1 MSVFKKSL
9 KLSMAV
15 ALLCLSILSLVSC
28 RKKTENG
35 VTVIKVGTGNAYPP
49 YTYQDES
56 GELTGYEKALLDA
69 IDEKLPQYKFK
80 YQVFEFKNILTALAI
95 GNIDIGAHQFEENDE
110 RRAEYLFSNEGYNDY
125 TSYIAYLEGG
135 VAYQTLKELEGMT
148 IAITPGS
155 NHAYIIKEYNK
166 TAGIPIKVVYFE
178 TSSTDVLIANLET
191 GVANASLLTKSNIDA
206 WNAQRK
212 KKLIASTEPVYVS
225 QAYYLFKK
233 GSIELQQAVDGA
245 LRELK
250 QSGKFDSIYK
260 QYITDYYTAM
270 GVKE

>member
-1 MSVFKKSL
+1 MT
-9 KLSMAV
+9 AAAA
-15 ALLCLSILSLVSC
+15 ALLCMTLLSLASC
-28 RKKTENG
+28 RGKAEDG

-56 GELTGYEKALLDA
+56 GELTGFEKALLDA

-95 GNIDIGAHQFEENDE
+95 GSIDIGAHQFEENDE
-110 RRAEYLFSNEGYNDY
+110 RRAEYLFSDEGYNDY

-135 VAYQTLKELEGMT
+135 TAYQTLKELEGRT
-148 IAITPGS
+148 VTVAPGS
-155 NHAYIIKEYNK
+155 NHAYILKEYNK
-166 TAGIPIKVVYFE
+166 TAETPIKVVYFE
-178 TSSTDVLIANLET
+178 ASSIDILIANLET
-191 GVANASLLTKSNIDA
+191 DVADATLLTKSNIDA
-206 WNAQRK
+206 WNAQRE
-212 KKLIASTEPVYVS
+212 KKLIASTEPVFVTN
-225 QAYYLFKK
+225 AYYLFKK
-233 GSIELQQAVDGA
+233 GSTELQQAVDGA

-260 QYITDYYTAM
+260 QYITDYYTAL